1 MTFFELVILS
11 VWLSMDVFA
20 VSMSNGLSYTGLDLK
35 KKAVII
41 LVFWLFHFWML
52 SLWFL
57 AGDLVIQF
65 IARFDHRL
73 ALILLLYVWWEMIID
88 FVKDYKEYKISKWNI
103 QKKDNKFTIKDL
115 FLQALAVSIDAI
127 AVWLSLSATNI
138 NILSAATC
146 VGLVSIAFCI
156 LWFFIGKKF
165 WLILKHWSQLLWGLI
180 LIWIWVKIFLEHM
193 IGM

>member
-127 AVWLSLSATNI
+127 AVWLSLSAMSLNI
-138 NILSAATC
+138 RSAATC
-146 VGLVSIAFCI
+146 VGLISIVFCI
-156 LWFFIGKKF
+156 LWFWIWKKF
-165 WLILKHWSQLLWGLI
+165 WIILKHRSQLLWWLI

-193 IGM
+193 IL

>member
-65 IARFDHRL
+65 ISRFDHRL

-127 AVWLSLSATNI
+127 AVWLSLSAMSLNI
-138 NILSAATC
+138 RSAATC
-146 VGLVSIAFCI
+146 VGLISIVFCI
-156 LWFFIGKKF
+156 LWFWIWKKF
-165 WLILKHWSQLLWGLI
+165 WIILKHRSQLLWGLI

-193 IGM
+193 IL

>member
-65 IARFDHRL
+65 IARFDHRI

-127 AVWLSLSATNI
+127 AVWLSLSTTNI

-193 IGM
+193 IL